1 MIKPN
6 WNLHQ
11 FQMINKK
18 ILIIILL
25 CVLLNNCSFDNKTG
39 LWDGEEEE
47 REAISKIEEEQNQV
61 INVRKIFSGEEIY
74 SKEILLNQSI
84 VLSEAK
90 KNTEWKMSNLNNQN
104 FLGNIYLSSV
114 DNVFLKKKRGK
125 NKFSQSKILASPL
138 IYKNNIIYSDQK
150 GTIFNI
156 NLDGKINWKKNI
168 YKKIYNKI
176 YKNLNFIVNKN
187 IIYIS
192 DNIGFVYAISLDS
205 GALIWIKNHGIP
217 LRSNIKIFNNKIFL
231 VNQDNRFLC
240 LNIKDGSL
248 LWNFRSISSF
258 IKFQN
263 LLSLAIS
270 DQGNVVGINS
280 SGEIFNIDSNNGR
293 IIWSKTLFA
302 SGYENTTN
310 FIKFSEIVIDN
321 VDIVLSVGSST
332 FSINLKNGF
341 TNWQQQVSSIA
352 APILVKK
359 NIFLITDNG
368 YFVVI
373 NKDSGKII
381 SSTNILKI
389 LKKRRQKTKISGFIM
404 GSEKFY
410 AVTLNGY
417 LIVSS
422 AITGKVEYFKKIG
435 DPITTSPIINN
446 GKLYILTKNS
456 RIFGFN

>member
-1 MIKPN
+1 
-6 WNLHQ
+6 
-11 FQMINKK
+11 MINKK

-25 CVLLNNCSFDNKTG
+25 CILLNNCSFDNKTG

-61 INVRKIFSGEEIY
+61 INVRKIFSDVEIY
-74 SKEILLNQSI
+74 SKEIVLNQNI

-205 GALIWIKNHGIP
+205 GALIWIKNHGVP

-293 IIWSKTLFA
+293 IIWSKKLFGA
-302 SGYENTTN
+302 RYEITTN

-321 VDIVLSVGSST
+321 ENIVLSVGSST

-352 APILVKK
+352 APILVNK

>member
-1 MIKPN
+1 
-6 WNLHQ
+6 
-11 FQMINKK
+11 MINKK

-25 CVLLNNCSFDNKTG
+25 CILLNNCSFDNKTG

-61 INVRKIFSGEEIY
+61 TSVRKIFSGEEIY

-114 DNVFLKKKRGK
+114 DNVFLKKRRGK

-205 GALIWIKNHGIP
+205 GALIWIKNHGVP

-293 IIWSKTLFA
+293 IIWSKKLFGA
-302 SGYENTTN
+302 RYEITTN

-321 VDIVLSVGSST
+321 ENIVLSVGSST

-422 AITGKVEYFKKIG
+422 AITGKVEYIKKIG

>member
-1 MIKPN
+1 M
-6 WNLHQ
+6 
-11 FQMINKK
+11 
-18 ILIIILL
+18 
-25 CVLLNNCSFDNKTG
+25 
-39 LWDGEEEE
+39 
-47 REAISKIEEEQNQV
+47 
-61 INVRKIFSGEEIY
+61 
-74 SKEILLNQSI
+74 
-84 VLSEAK
+84 
-90 KNTEWKMSNLNNQN
+90 
-104 FLGNIYLSSV
+104 
-114 DNVFLKKKRGK
+114 
-125 NKFSQSKILASPL
+125 
-138 IYKNNIIYSDQK
+138 
-150 GTIFNI
+150 
-156 NLDGKINWKKNI
+156 
-168 YKKIYNKI
+168 
-176 YKNLNFIVNKN
+176 
-187 IIYIS
+187 
-192 DNIGFVYAISLDS
+192 
-205 GALIWIKNHGIP
+205 
-217 LRSNIKIFNNKIFL
+217 
-231 VNQDNRFLC
+231 
-240 LNIKDGSL
+240 NIKDGSL

-293 IIWSKTLFA
+293 IIWSKKLLGF
-302 SGYENTTN
+302 GYESATN

-359 NIFLITDNG
+359 YIFLITDNG